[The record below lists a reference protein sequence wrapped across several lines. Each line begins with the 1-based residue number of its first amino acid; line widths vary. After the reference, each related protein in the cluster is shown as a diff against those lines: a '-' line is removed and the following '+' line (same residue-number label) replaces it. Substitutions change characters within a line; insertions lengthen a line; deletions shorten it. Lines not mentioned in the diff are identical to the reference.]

1 MLSRLQNALIAGM
14 ASLAATAATATD
26 TDESPKVSY
35 NRQSSESGWSASVA
49 GQDREPAV
57 EPGESELTL
66 RVYDG
71 GRRFGPVYN
80 RKGEFLAVD
89 VTSEIETCP
98 DGNTIIKALRI
109 GSWRY
114 RLDYKCEDFRRGTQI
129 TVTRPDGS
137 TIIEQDAAAPT
148 TSAES
153 RVIRCDPASWTCR
166 TVTE

>member
-1 MLSRLQNALIAGM
+1 MRTGLFFAVSIG
-14 ASLAATAATATD
+14 LACCATAAAVAAD
-26 TDESPKVSY
+26 TDEPPKVGY
-35 NRQSSESGWSASVA
+35 NRQSSESGWSASVK
-49 GQDREPAV
+49 GKTQRQAV
-57 EPGESELTL
+57 EPGDSELTL
-66 RVYDG
+66 RVYEG
-71 GRRFGPVYN
+71 GRKFGPVYN

-114 RLDYKCEDFRRGTQI
+114 QLDHKCEDFRRGTQI

-137 TIIEQDAAAPT
+137 TVIEQDARAPRS
-148 TSAES
+148 SAES
-153 RVIRCDPASWTCR
+153 RVIRCDSASWTCR